1 MKTVFLE
8 VDIWKC
14 LEKEPSK
21 VDVIKYYELGFIK
34 YYALLTYLL
43 PMFLTLIGNT
53 IQSKKKCTWCKNT
66 SFSSEPRK
74 LDISN
79 LAYGIERQ
87 SVIAVSIKKKNTM
100 SNFR

>member
-1 MKTVFLE
+1 METAFLE
-8 VDIWKC
+8 VDIWIC

-21 VDVIKYYELGFIK
+21 VDFIKYYALGFIK
-34 YYALLTYLL
+34 YYVTYILTTNVFDTNQKYL
-43 PMFLTLIGNT
+43 
-53 IQSKKKCTWCKNT
+53 QSVKKCTWCKNT